1 MSRQLNTVLK
11 LRRHVEESA
20 IRELA
25 AAERLARAARLAV
38 VTAKADAQRPVD
50 GDDAPS
56 FTVAHDLSTRRQTV
70 SRIAV
75 EQSVAADNATAT
87 ALAAYSAAR
96 VRTQMIERLL
106 EKKAIEAHEASLIL
120 DQRELDDASAAQWSR
135 SRA

>member
-11 LRRHVEESA
+11 LRRHAEDSA

-25 AAERLARAARLAV
+25 AAERHARAARLAV

-50 GDDAPS
+50 GDDAPT
-56 FTVAHDLSTRRQTV
+56 FTVAHDLSARRQIV

-75 EQSVAADNATAT
+75 EQSAAADAGTAA

-106 EKKAIEAHEASLIL
+106 EKKAFEAHETSLIVA
-120 DQRELDDASAAQWSR
+120 QRELDDASAAQWAR
-135 SRA
+135 NRA